1 MAISTRPNNLARPQE
16 TDTHL
21 IIAAQKGDTL
31 AFEQIVKQW
40 ERPLFSYVARM
51 MRRQEDVEEIVQ
63 ESFYKVYRAL
73 WRYDHTKKFSTWIY
87 TITKRTT
94 YDWLRKKRS
103 RRELYI
109 LDDPDSLFET
119 ADPST
124 PYKEIDNKIDVL
136 RALKHLPKKY
146 QTILRYYYWNQRSY
160 REIGKLVNIP
170 INSVKTSLRRA
181 KIALKKY
188 LL

>member
-1 MAISTRPNNLARPQE
+1 MAISTRPNNLTRTRA
-16 TDTHL
+16 TDIHL
-21 IIAAQKGDTL
+21 IIAAQKGDAF

-73 WRYDHTKKFSTWIY
+73 GRYDHTKKFSTWVY

-103 RRELYI
+103 RKEIYI
-109 LDDPDSLFET
+109 LDDPDNSFET

-124 PYKEIDNKIDVL
+124 PYKEIDNRIDVS
-136 RALKHLPKKY
+136 RALKLLPKKY
-146 QTILRYYYWNQRSY
+146 QTILRHYYWNQRSY
-160 REIGKLVNIP
+160 REISELINIP